1 MEGSGLDFTLSESQK
16 ALQGVARAF
25 AERELR
31 PVVMQYDK
39 SPEFPHPP
47 ARRMTELGC
56 MGMTWP
62 EELGGAG
69 MSDADA
75 VVVIE
80 ERARVDPS
88 AALTA
93 APHNPSP
100 PLFNPGVM
108 QT

>member
-25 AERELR
+25 PERELR
-31 PVVMQYDK
+31 PVVMQCDE
-39 SPEFPHPP
+39 SPEFPHPLV
-47 ARRMTELGC
+47 RRMAELGF

-75 VVVIE
+75 VVIIE
-80 ERARVDPS
+80 ELARVDPS
-88 AALTA
+88 VALTVA
-93 APHNPSP
+93 SHNPSL